1 MTVSIDV
8 CDHPLFRRL
17 AKERI
22 RGVSGTFYEMD
33 NRLYTDDITRYTD
46 DITKA
51 KRLTDGNFKHT
62 NFCYCVGDSHFVNYD
77 DAIVHSMMLLIL
89 ADGFSGFKVSK
100 GSGVTPS
107 PPR

>member
-1 MTVSIDV
+1 MTVTIDV

-33 NRLYTDDITRYTD
+33 YTDDITRYTD

-51 KRLTDGNFKHT
+51 KKLTDGNLKHIT
-62 NFCYCVGDSHFVNYD
+62 NFCYCVGGSYFVKYD
-77 DAIVHSMMLLIL
+77 DAIVHSMTLLIL
-89 ADGFSGFKVSK
+89 TDGFSGFKVS
-100 GSGVTPS
+100 
-107 PPR
+107 

>member
-1 MTVSIDV
+1 MKLTVTIDV

-22 RGVSGTFYEMD
+22 RSSSGTFYEMD
-33 NRLYTDDITRYTD
+33 NVDDDDVKTYTD

-51 KRLTDGNFKHT
+51 KRLSDGSYKHTT
-62 NFCYCVGDSHFVNYD
+62 NFCYCVGGSYFEKYD

-89 ADGFSGFKVSK
+89 TCGFRKWKDAG
-100 GSGVTPS
+100 GLNA
-107 PPR
+107 RR